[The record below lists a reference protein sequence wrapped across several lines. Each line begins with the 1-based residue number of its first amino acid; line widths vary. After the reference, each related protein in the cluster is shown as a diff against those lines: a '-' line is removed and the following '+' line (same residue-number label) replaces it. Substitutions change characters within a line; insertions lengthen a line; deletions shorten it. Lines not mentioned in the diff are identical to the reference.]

1 MPTALPIH
9 KFAADDVQVLERET
23 VYEGFYRMERLQL
36 RHRKFAG
43 DWSPALKRELM
54 VRRDAAGV
62 LLYDPR
68 RDAVALIEQFRVGA
82 MDRGAADRNDGPW
95 LFELVAGLID
105 TGETPAE
112 VARREAMEE
121 AGCEVLA
128 LEPVFE
134 LFSSPGGSNEFMHIF
149 CGRSDLSQ
157 AGGIHGLPEEHE
169 DILVHV
175 VDFADAVD
183 MMQRGRLRNAHTIIA
198 MQWLQLNRERLRK
211 LWR

>member
-1 MPTALPIH
+1 MPTQQ
-9 KFAADDVQVLERET
+9 FTADDVEISEREE
-23 VYEGFYRMERLQL
+23 VYKGFFRMERMQL

-43 DWSPALKRELM
+43 DWSASLKRELV

-62 LLYDPR
+62 LLYDPQL
-68 RDAVALIEQFRVGA
+68 DAVALIEQFRIGA
-82 MDRGAADRNDGPW
+82 TDRANSPW

-112 VARREAMEE
+112 VARREAVEE

-134 LFSSPGGSNEFMHIF
+134 LFSSPGGSNEYMHIF
-149 CGRSDLSQ
+149 CGRCGLHD

-169 DILVHV
+169 DIRVHV
-175 VDFADAVD
+175 VEFAAAVD
-183 MMQRGRLRNAHTIIA
+183 MMQQGLLRNAHTIIA
-198 MQWLQLNRERLRK
+198 MQWLQLNRERLRA
-211 LWR
+211 LWC